1 MELKDTF
8 VLNMYYGHVC
18 PVYTV
23 TFLHCIGVITSLA
36 MRAL

>member
-1 MELKDTF
+1 MKLKDTF
-8 VLNMYYGHVC
+8 VLNMDYGHMC

-23 TFLHCIGVITSLA
+23 TFLHCISVITSLA